1 MITALYFAIVAVP
14 AGLALRG
21 LTSPENESLWVA
33 NSGVALLLGVIGFI
47 CWLLAPRSYEFDKT
61 KLTINRP
68 AGKIIIP
75 LNSIGSADELPREE
89 LAGMI
94 RTFGVGGL
102 FGYYGAFWAPR
113 IGHVRMHAT
122 CTKGLVLIVTTTGK
136 KIIISPDDGSFAAG
150 LRAAL

>member
-14 AGLALRG
+14 LGLALRG
-21 LTSPENESLWVA
+21 LTGPENTNLWVA
-33 NSGVALLLGVIGFI
+33 NSGVALLLGAIGFL
-47 CWLLAPRSYEFDKT
+47 CWLFAPRSYWFDKT
-61 KLTINRP
+61 ALTIDRP
-68 AGKIIIP
+68 GGKIIIP
-75 LNSIGSADELPREE
+75 LKEISSADELPREE

-113 IGHVRMHAT
+113 VGHVRMHAT
-122 CTKGLVLIVTTTGK
+122 RTKGLVLIVTTSGK
-136 KIIISPDDGSFAAG
+136 KIIISPDDSSFAAG